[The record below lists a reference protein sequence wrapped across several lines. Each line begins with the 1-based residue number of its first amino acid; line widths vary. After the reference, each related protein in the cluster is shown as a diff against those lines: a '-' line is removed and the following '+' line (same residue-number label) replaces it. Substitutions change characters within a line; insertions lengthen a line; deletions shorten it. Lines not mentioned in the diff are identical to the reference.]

1 MTVNGTLAIEN
12 GGEID
17 NYGCLHAEKIELD
30 GNGKDDSLL
39 EIKERGYVFSKTMW
53 MQKATLEMEK
63 NSLLEIEETLE
74 LKNDCEIEGDDD
86 GKWAVVKLTD
96 ATVINEH
103 NGKSRKTFIWKTVP
117 NGGIRKL
124 LPTQG

>member
-1 MTVNGTLAIEN
+1 MPSRR
-12 GGEID
+12 
-17 NYGCLHAEKIELD
+17 KIELD

-103 NGKSRKTFIWKTVP
+103 NGKTPQIKIKYSSYATTTMGKSRKTFIWKTVP

>member
-1 MTVNGTLAIEN
+1 
-12 GGEID
+12 
-17 NYGCLHAEKIELD
+17 
-30 GNGKDDSLL
+30 
-39 EIKERGYVFSKTMW
+39 

-86 GKWAVVKLTD
+86 GKWAVVKLTN
-96 ATVINEH
+96 ATVINEYNDKTTQIKNKVFVVCDH
-103 NGKSRKTFIWKTVP
+103 NNGENQKTFIWKTVP

-124 LPTQG
+124 PPTQG

>member
-1 MTVNGTLAIEN
+1 MPSRR
-12 GGEID
+12 
-17 NYGCLHAEKIELD
+17 KIELD

-74 LKNDCEIEGDDD
+74 LKMT
-86 GKWAVVKLTD
+86 VK
-96 ATVINEH
+96 
-103 NGKSRKTFIWKTVP
+103 
-117 NGGIRKL
+117 
-124 LPTQG
+124 